1 MMRNILNINRPK
13 IEQRN
18 YDQYEKDV
26 YIDVEGH
33 EDVSQQIHMI
43 HLTTTDLC
51 MIRSLQ
57 SIIEEHLE
65 DVVTNFYKNLANR
78 AELTVIINR
87 KSSVDRLKTTLT
99 KHIYEMF
106 SGKIDQ
112 DYIKQRTIIAHVH
125 VRIGLEPTWYM
136 CAFQDLLLSVNTIIT
151 PHMQTIK
158 EYSDVMAAITKIFN
172 LEQQIVLEAYE
183 RENKR
188 IRQGIE
194 DKQLNLKVNVNSSA
208 QELAAISEE
217 TSSSSLEI
225 NHKLTD
231 IRSLTS
237 TGLDIAVET
246 ERKSKEGAARLKQV
260 EQIMNQSQLHMQK
273 ISADM
278 NHLTETSKQ
287 INSIVTVVTSIAE
300 QTNLLALNAAIEAA
314 RAGENG
320 RGFAVVADEV
330 RKLAEST
337 KKSVSE
343 VSTLIKAIQTYTET
357 IHESILS
364 VNGDI
369 KQGTKE
375 SIETNLFFAQILDS
389 MFQMKDQNVRIADE
403 MGDLTS
409 IFEGINQAFEQV
421 ATSSDQLT
429 QLTSSL

>member
-1 MMRNILNINRPK
+1 MRNLLTRPK
-13 IEQRN
+13 LKQRN
-18 YDQYEKDV
+18 YDQYVKDV
-26 YIDVEGH
+26 FIDIDGH
-33 EDVSQQIHMI
+33 QDVIQQIQMI
-43 HLTTTDLC
+43 HLTTRDLC
-51 MIRSLQ
+51 IIRSLQ
-57 SIIEEHLE
+57 PVIEEHLE
-65 DVVTNFYKNLANR
+65 NIVTNFYKNLANR
-78 AELTVIINR
+78 ASLMDIINHQ
-87 KSSVDRLKTTLT
+87 SSVDRLKKTLI
-99 KHIYEMF
+99 KHIFEMF
-106 SGKIDQ
+106 SGKIND

-136 CAFQDLLLSVNTIIT
+136 CAFQDLLLSVNSIIT

-183 RENKR
+183 QENKR
-188 IRQGIE
+188 IRQEIE

-208 QELAAISEE
+208 EELAAVSEE
-217 TSSSSLEI
+217 TSSASIEI

-231 IRSLTS
+231 IRSLTTTS
-237 TGLDIAVET
+237 LDITIET

-273 ISADM
+273 ISTDM
-278 NHLTETSKQ
+278 RQLTETSKQ

-343 VSTLIKAIQTYTET
+343 VSTLITGIQTYTET
-357 IHESILS
+357 IHESILA

-369 KQGTKE
+369 KHGTEE

-403 MGDLTS
+403 MADLTE
-409 IFEGINQAFEQV
+409 IFDGINQAFEQV
-421 ATSSDQLT
+421 ANSSDQLT

>member
-1 MMRNILNINRPK
+1 MRNLLTRPK
-13 IEQRN
+13 LEQRN

-26 YIDVEGH
+26 YIDVDGH
-33 EDVSQQIHMI
+33 QDVSQQIHMI
-43 HLTTTDLC
+43 HLTTRDLC

-57 SIIEEHLE
+57 SVIEEHLE
-65 DVVTNFYKNLANR
+65 DIVTNFYKNLANR
-78 AELTVIINR
+78 AALMDIINQQ
-87 KSSVDRLKTTLT
+87 SSVDRLKITLT

-217 TSSSSLEI
+217 TSSSSIEI

-237 TGLDIAVET
+237 TGLDIAIET

-278 NHLTETSKQ
+278 SNLTETSKQ

-369 KQGTKE
+369 KHGTEE

-403 MGDLTS
+403 MVDLTS
-409 IFEGINQAFEQV
+409 LFEGINQAFEQV

>member
-1 MMRNILNINRPK
+1 MRNLLTRPK
-13 IEQRN
+13 LEQRN

-26 YIDVEGH
+26 YIDVDGH
-33 EDVSQQIHMI
+33 QDVSQQIHMI
-43 HLTTTDLC
+43 HLTTKDLC

-57 SIIEEHLE
+57 PVIEDHLQ
-65 DVVTNFYKNLANR
+65 DMVTNFYKNLSNR
-78 AELTVIINR
+78 AALMDIINQQ
-87 KSSVDRLKTTLT
+87 SSVDRLKKTLI

-106 SGKIDQ
+106 SGKINH

-151 PHMQTIK
+151 PNMQTIK
-158 EYSDVMAAITKIFN
+158 EYSEVMAAITKIFN

-183 RENKR
+183 QENKR

-217 TSSSSLEI
+217 TSSSSIEI

-237 TGLDIAVET
+237 TGLDIAIET

-278 NHLTETSKQ
+278 SNLTETSKQ

-369 KQGTKE
+369 KHGTEE

-403 MGDLTS
+403 MVDLTS

>member
-1 MMRNILNINRPK
+1 MRNLLTRPK
-13 IEQRN
+13 LEQRN

-26 YIDVEGH
+26 YIDVDGH
-33 EDVSQQIHMI
+33 QDVSQQIHMI
-43 HLTTTDLC
+43 HLTTKDLC

-57 SIIEEHLE
+57 PVIEEHLQ
-65 DVVTNFYKNLANR
+65 DMVTNFYKNLSNR
-78 AELTVIINR
+78 AALMDIINQQ
-87 KSSVDRLKTTLT
+87 SSVDRLKKTLI

-106 SGKIDQ
+106 SGKINH

-158 EYSDVMAAITKIFN
+158 EYSEVMAAITKIFN

-183 RENKR
+183 QENKR
-188 IRQGIE
+188 IRKGIE

-208 QELAAISEE
+208 EELAAVSEE
-217 TSSSSLEI
+217 TSSASIEI

-237 TGLDIAVET
+237 TGLDIAIET
-246 ERKSKEGAARLKQV
+246 EKKSKEGAARLKQV

-278 NHLTETSKQ
+278 SNLTETSKQ

-357 IHESILS
+357 IHESILL

-369 KQGTKE
+369 KHGTDE

-403 MGDLTS
+403 MVDLTS

>member
-1 MMRNILNINRPK
+1 MMRNILNRPK

-18 YDQYEKDV
+18 YDQYKKDV
-26 YIDVEGH
+26 YIDVENH

-43 HLTTTDLC
+43 HLTTNDLC

-65 DVVTNFYKNLANR
+65 DIVTKFYKNLANR
-78 AELTVIINR
+78 AELTDIINR
-87 KSSVDRLKTTLT
+87 QSSVDRLKITLT

-194 DKQLNLKVNVNSSA
+194 DKQINLKVNVNSSA

-278 NHLTETSKQ
+278 DQLTETSKQ

-369 KQGTKE
+369 KQGTEE

-403 MGDLTS
+403 MGDLTA

>member
-1 MMRNILNINRPK
+1 MMRNILNRPK

-18 YDQYEKDV
+18 YDQYKKDV
-26 YIDVEGH
+26 YIDVENH
-33 EDVSQQIHMI
+33 EDISQQIRMI
-43 HLTTTDLC
+43 HLTTSDLC

-57 SIIEEHLE
+57 AVIEEHLE
-65 DVVTNFYKNLANR
+65 DIVTNFYKNLANR
-78 AELTVIINR
+78 AELTDIINR
-87 KSSVDRLKTTLT
+87 QSSVDRLKITLT

-106 SGKIDQ
+106 SGKIDK

-194 DKQLNLKVNVNSSA
+194 EKQINLKVNVNSSA

-409 IFEGINQAFEQV
+409 IFKGINQAFEQV

>member
-1 MMRNILNINRPK
+1 MRNLLTRPK
-13 IEQRN
+13 LEQRN

-26 YIDVEGH
+26 YIDVDGH
-33 EDVSQQIHMI
+33 QDVSQQIHMI
-43 HLTTTDLC
+43 HLTTRDLC

-57 SIIEEHLE
+57 SVIEEHLE
-65 DVVTNFYKNLANR
+65 DIVTNFYKNLANR
-78 AELTVIINR
+78 AALMDIINQQ
-87 KSSVDRLKTTLT
+87 SSVDRLKITLT

-217 TSSSSLEI
+217 TSSSSIEI

-237 TGLDIAVET
+237 TGLDIAIET

-278 NHLTETSKQ
+278 SNLTETSKQ

-369 KQGTKE
+369 KHGTEE

-403 MGDLTS
+403 MVDLTS

>member
-1 MMRNILNINRPK
+1 
-13 IEQRN
+13 
-18 YDQYEKDV
+18 
-26 YIDVEGH
+26 
-33 EDVSQQIHMI
+33 
-43 HLTTTDLC
+43 
-51 MIRSLQ
+51 
-57 SIIEEHLE
+57 
-65 DVVTNFYKNLANR
+65 
-78 AELTVIINR
+78 
-87 KSSVDRLKTTLT
+87 
-99 KHIYEMF
+99 
-106 SGKIDQ
+106 
-112 DYIKQRTIIAHVH
+112 
-125 VRIGLEPTWYM
+125 
-136 CAFQDLLLSVNTIIT
+136 
-151 PHMQTIK
+151 MQTIK

-194 DKQLNLKVNVNSSA
+194 ESQLNLKVNVNSSA

-217 TSSSSLEI
+217 TSSSSIEI
-225 NHKLTD
+225 NHKLTG

-237 TGLDIAVET
+237 TGLDIAIET
-246 ERKSKEGAARLKQV
+246 EKKSKEGAARLKHV

-278 NHLTETSKQ
+278 SNLTETSKQ

-369 KQGTKE
+369 KHGTEE

-403 MGDLTS
+403 MVDLTS

>member
-1 MMRNILNINRPK
+1 MRNLLTRPK
-13 IEQRN
+13 LEQRN
-18 YDQYEKDV
+18 YDQYAKDV
-26 YIDVEGH
+26 YIDVDGH
-33 EDVSQQIHMI
+33 QDVSQQIHMI
-43 HLTTTDLC
+43 HLTTRDLC

-57 SIIEEHLE
+57 SVIEEHLE
-65 DVVTNFYKNLANR
+65 NIVTNFYKNLANR
-78 AELTVIINR
+78 AALMDIINHH
-87 KSSVDRLKTTLT
+87 SSVDRLKITLT

-136 CAFQDLLLSVNTIIT
+136 YAFQDLLLSVNTIIT

-194 DKQLNLKVNVNSSA
+194 ESQLNLKVNVNSSA

-217 TSSSSLEI
+217 TSSSSIEI
-225 NHKLTD
+225 NHKLTG

-237 TGLDIAVET
+237 TGLDIAIET
-246 ERKSKEGAARLKQV
+246 EKKSKEGAARLKHV

-278 NHLTETSKQ
+278 SNLTETSKQ

-369 KQGTKE
+369 KHGTEE

-403 MGDLTS
+403 MVDLTS

>member
-1 MMRNILNINRPK
+1 MRNLLTRPK
-13 IEQRN
+13 LEQRN

-33 EDVSQQIHMI
+33 QDVSQQIHMI
-43 HLTTTDLC
+43 HLTTKDLC

-57 SIIEEHLE
+57 SVIEEHLE
-65 DVVTNFYKNLANR
+65 DIVTNFYKNLANR
-78 AELTVIINR
+78 AELTDIINR
-87 KSSVDRLKTTLT
+87 QSSVDRLKKTLT

-106 SGKIDQ
+106 SGKINQ

-158 EYSDVMAAITKIFN
+158 EYSDVMVAITKIFN

-217 TSSSSLEI
+217 TSSSSIEI

-237 TGLDIAVET
+237 TGLDIAIET
-246 ERKSKEGAARLKQV
+246 EKKSKEGAARLKQV

-278 NHLTETSKQ
+278 SNLTETSKQ

-357 IHESILS
+357 IHDSILS

-369 KQGTKE
+369 KHGTEE

-403 MGDLTS
+403 MFDLTS

>member
-1 MMRNILNINRPK
+1 MRNLLTRPK
-13 IEQRN
+13 LEQRN

-26 YIDVEGH
+26 YIDVDGH
-33 EDVSQQIHMI
+33 QDVSQQIHMI
-43 HLTTTDLC
+43 HLTTKDLC

-57 SIIEEHLE
+57 PVIEEHLQ
-65 DVVTNFYKNLANR
+65 DMVTNFYKNLANR
-78 AELTVIINR
+78 AALMDIINQQ
-87 KSSVDRLKTTLT
+87 SSVDRLKKTLI

-106 SGKIDQ
+106 SGKINH

-208 QELAAISEE
+208 EELAAVSEE
-217 TSSSSLEI
+217 TSSASIEI

-237 TGLDIAVET
+237 TGLDIAIET
-246 ERKSKEGAARLKQV
+246 EKKSKEGAARLKQV

-278 NHLTETSKQ
+278 SNLTETSKQ

-357 IHESILS
+357 IHESILL

-369 KQGTKE
+369 KHGTDE

-403 MGDLTS
+403 MVDLTS

>member
-1 MMRNILNINRPK
+1 MRNLLTRPK
-13 IEQRN
+13 LEQRN

-33 EDVSQQIHMI
+33 QDVSQQIHMI
-43 HLTTTDLC
+43 HLTTKDLC

-57 SIIEEHLE
+57 SVIEEHLE
-65 DVVTNFYKNLANR
+65 DIVTNFYKNLANR
-78 AELTVIINR
+78 AELTDIINR
-87 KSSVDRLKTTLT
+87 QSSVDRLKITLT

-106 SGKIDQ
+106 SGKINQ

-217 TSSSSLEI
+217 TSSSSIEI

-237 TGLDIAVET
+237 TGLDIAIET
-246 ERKSKEGAARLKQV
+246 EKKSKEGAARLKQV

-278 NHLTETSKQ
+278 SNLTETSKQ

-337 KKSVSE
+337 KKSVLE

-357 IHESILS
+357 IHDSILS

-369 KQGTKE
+369 KHGTEE

-403 MGDLTS
+403 MVDLTS

>member
-1 MMRNILNINRPK
+1 MRNLLTRPK
-13 IEQRN
+13 LEQRN
-18 YDQYEKDV
+18 YDQYAKDV
-26 YIDVEGH
+26 YIDVDGH
-33 EDVSQQIHMI
+33 QDVSQQIHMI
-43 HLTTTDLC
+43 HLTTRDLC

-57 SIIEEHLE
+57 SVIEEHLE
-65 DVVTNFYKNLANR
+65 DIVTNFYKNLANR
-78 AELTVIINR
+78 AALMDIINHQ
-87 KSSVDRLKTTLT
+87 SSVDRLKITLT

-136 CAFQDLLLSVNTIIT
+136 YAFQDLLLSVNTIIT

-194 DKQLNLKVNVNSSA
+194 ESQLNLKVNVNSSA

-217 TSSSSLEI
+217 TSSSSIEI
-225 NHKLTD
+225 NHKLTG

-237 TGLDIAVET
+237 TGLDIAIET
-246 ERKSKEGAARLKQV
+246 EKKSKEGAARLKHV

-278 NHLTETSKQ
+278 SNLTETSKQ

-369 KQGTKE
+369 KHGTEE

-403 MGDLTS
+403 MVDLTS

>member
-1 MMRNILNINRPK
+1 MRNLLTRPK
-13 IEQRN
+13 LEQRN

-33 EDVSQQIHMI
+33 QDVSQQIHMI
-43 HLTTTDLC
+43 HLTTKDLC

-57 SIIEEHLE
+57 SVIEEHLE
-65 DVVTNFYKNLANR
+65 DIVTNFYKNLANR
-78 AELTVIINR
+78 AELTDIINR
-87 KSSVDRLKTTLT
+87 QSSVDRLKITLT

-106 SGKIDQ
+106 SGKINQ

-194 DKQLNLKVNVNSSA
+194 DSQLNLKVNVNSSA

-217 TSSSSLEI
+217 TSSSSIEI

-237 TGLDIAVET
+237 TGLDIAIET
-246 ERKSKEGAARLKQV
+246 EKKSKEGAARLKQV

-278 NHLTETSKQ
+278 SNLTETSKQ

-337 KKSVSE
+337 KKSVLE

-357 IHESILS
+357 IHDSILS

-369 KQGTKE
+369 KHGTEE

-403 MGDLTS
+403 MVDLTS

>member
-1 MMRNILNINRPK
+1 MRNLLTRPK
-13 IEQRN
+13 LEQRN

-33 EDVSQQIHMI
+33 QDVSQQIHMI
-43 HLTTTDLC
+43 HLTTKDLC

-57 SIIEEHLE
+57 SVIEEHLE
-65 DVVTNFYKNLANR
+65 DIVTNFYKNLANR
-78 AELTVIINR
+78 AELTDIINR
-87 KSSVDRLKTTLT
+87 QSSVDRLKKTLT

-106 SGKIDQ
+106 SGKINQ

-217 TSSSSLEI
+217 TSSSSIEI

-237 TGLDIAVET
+237 TGLDIAIET
-246 ERKSKEGAARLKQV
+246 EKKSKEGAARLKQV

-278 NHLTETSKQ
+278 SNLTETSKQ

-357 IHESILS
+357 IHDSILS

-369 KQGTKE
+369 KHGTEE

-403 MGDLTS
+403 MFDLTS